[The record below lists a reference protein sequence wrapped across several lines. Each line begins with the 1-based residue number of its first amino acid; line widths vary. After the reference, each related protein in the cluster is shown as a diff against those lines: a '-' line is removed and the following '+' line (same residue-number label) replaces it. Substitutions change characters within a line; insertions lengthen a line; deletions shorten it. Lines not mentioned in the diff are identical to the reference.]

1 MKLYVTPL
9 GQWAGTQ
16 ADARA
21 FKATHGVD
29 FEQIDVPTDKPGLLE
44 FLNRHMVGA
53 LEQLPDRGG
62 DFENPAP
69 NEAEDLFEQTHGKII
84 REVSHPLTTM
94 AIEDWCERAQPHQL
108 GTIMRAASLRLQQI
122 SQEVQP

>member
-21 FKATHGVD
+21 FKATHGVS

-44 FLNRHMVGA
+44 FLNRHQVGA

-62 DFENPAP
+62 DFKDPAP
-69 NEAEDLFEQTHGKII
+69 STPAPVAYDAQ
-84 REVSHPLTTM
+84 HPLTTM
-94 AIEDWCERAQPHQL
+94 AIEDWCAAAQPHQL